1 MPVWPAEVTH
11 CIAACR
17 FFPSVHYLSTSKM
30 AIAAIGNLAFA
41 LALCMYHLITKV
53 EGCGPVAVAQNVL
66 SRHPPRGSFSL
77 WERGYI
83 PQQVLLK

>member
-1 MPVWPAEVTH
+1 MPGCYLCGLSAEPLPAIVPVWPAKLTD

-30 AIAAIGNLAFA
+30 AIAVIGNLAFA

-53 EGCGPVAVAQNVL
+53 GG
-66 SRHPPRGSFSL
+66 
-77 WERGYI
+77 
-83 PQQVLLK
+83 

>member
-1 MPVWPAEVTH
+1 MPCFYLFSLSTEPLHATVPVWPVKLTH

-30 AIAAIGNLAFA
+30 AIAVIGNLAFS

-53 EGCGPVAVAQNVL
+53 
-66 SRHPPRGSFSL
+66 RG
-77 WERGYI
+77 
-83 PQQVLLK
+83 